1 MSQEDVL
8 KILKELGG
16 KATLFEIRKRAREKY
31 PDRTLYLYVSNRLS
45 KLEKWDV
52 IENTKNGRNTIWQI
66 KKKR

>member
-16 KATLFEIRKRAREKY
+16 KATSSEIRKRAREKY
-31 PDRTLYLYVSNRLS
+31 PDRTLYLYVSDRLN

-52 IENTKNGRNTIWQI
+52 IEKTKNGRNTIWQI
-66 KKKR
+66 KKKG